1 MITANHEL
9 FRKLAFIKAKSNEVI
24 RFTVTVHIPKSDPR
38 RKTGKFLS
46 LSEACEIIG
55 IKPTTYRRYEGGLFP
70 RTKRLEN
77 NHRVFTNEDME
88 ALRKIS
94 NGKRR

>member
-46 LSEACEIIG
+46 LSEACELIG
-55 IKPTTYRRYEGGLFP
+55 IKTTTYRRYEGSLFP
-70 RTKRLEN
+70 KAKRIDNNYRIFTK
-77 NHRVFTNEDME
+77 EDVE
-88 ALRKIS
+88 VLRKIW
-94 NGKRR
+94 NKRR

>member
-9 FRKLAFIKAKSNEVI
+9 FRKQAFIKAKSKEVI
-24 RFTVTVHIPKSDPR
+24 HFTVTVHIPKSDPR

-70 RTKRLEN
+70 KAKRLDN
-77 NHRVFTNEDME
+77 NHRVFTNGDME
-88 ALRKIS
+88 ILRKIWS
-94 NGKRR
+94 GKSR